1 MCKEKK
7 LQPAQSINKSHLS
20 VVTVLPVDLLQRD
33 SLAVE
38 VRIKGAAT
46 DSIFEGLKK
55 QGIFTAKVLLQMRFY
70 SEIDV
75 FRRRP
80 FSYLLS

>member
-7 LQPAQSINKSHLS
+7 LQPAQSINMSHLS
-20 VVTVLPVDLLQRD
+20 VVAVLPVDLLQRD

-46 DSIFEGLKK
+46 DLIFEDL
-55 QGIFTAKVLLQMRFY
+55 
-70 SEIDV
+70 
-75 FRRRP
+75 
-80 FSYLLS
+80 

>member
-38 VRIKGAAT
+38 VRIKGAET
-46 DSIFEGLKK
+46 DLIFEGLKNK
-55 QGIFTAKVLLQMRFY
+55 KYFNIQMRF
-70 SEIDV
+70 
-75 FRRRP
+75 FQKLM
-80 FSYLLS
+80 FSGDGLSVIC